1 MTVAR
6 SPRAVLFDLDGTL
19 ADTAPDLIGA
29 LARLRAQLGLPAID
43 PVPLRPLASRGAP
56 AILAAGLPELA
67 EIEREQFRQRF
78 LDEYR
83 SHCWNDSRIF
93 NGIPACLDAIE
104 SLGMRWGIVTNKLEW
119 LAVPVIEQAGM
130 RDRAGCLIAGDTAVR
145 PKPAPDPVL
154 EACRRL
160 AVQPEKTLFVGDDE
174 RDVIAGRAAGVRT
187 AVAQWGYIPDDC
199 DVASWGADC
208 YVATPTDLELL
219 LRREGEGV
227 AV

>member
-1 MTVAR
+1 MTLVR
-6 SPRAVLFDLDGTL
+6 SPKAVLFDLDGTL

-29 LARLRAQLGLPAID
+29 LGGLRAELGLPAID
-43 PVPLRPLASRGAP
+43 PAPLRPVASRGAP
-56 AILAAGLPELA
+56 AILAAGLPELTDT
-67 EIEREQFRQRF
+67 EREQLRQRF

-83 SHCWNDSRIF
+83 AHCWTDSRVF

-119 LAVPVIEQAGM
+119 LALPVIEQAGM
-130 RDRAGCLIAGDTAVR
+130 RDRAGCLIAGDTAAR

-160 AVQPEKTLFVGDDE
+160 AVYPEQTLFVGDDE

-187 AVAQWGYIPDDC
+187 AVAQWGYIAEDC
-199 DVASWGADC
+199 DVSSWGADFSI
-208 YVATPTDLELL
+208 ATPTELELL
-219 LRREGEGV
+219 LRRELERI